1 MNSLDRVITTL
12 EHKEPDRVPIFGD
25 LIDSIKIIEMYDG
38 PQIISS
44 LKSIINVASWLIG
57 WRHILSWFYRKL
69 TPIRENYLLKLYKFY
84 ENLGAD
90 LTYFMANP
98 PLYIKFLDKN
108 TIVTDWGSKM
118 KIQKLPEGAESFYY
132 VGGYWTSKEDY
143 DEWDI
148 PSADDPKIDQI
159 INGYQKIRKKV
170 NEIVILPSFG
180 EIFGRIWNGFGM
192 ELFTKL
198 LYQEQKF
205 IKRVFEDSGSYTF
218 EKIKRFMEIDPPPEI
233 IWLSED
239 LGEKLGPIMSPKF
252 LQKYIYPWHKKIC
265 NVVHKNGSKIILH
278 SCGNIRKLI
287 PDFIESGFDGLN
299 PIQSTVPMDIFEIH
313 EKFGDKITLVGNV
326 PMPLLTNGTVE
337 EVKDYTIKLIKN
349 LGPGGGF
356 IMAADH
362 SIPPNTIPENYIE
375 GMLNITKKYGVYPI
389 KF

>member
-1 MNSLDRVITTL
+1 MEKIREIIRLHDTCDFSLRKIETTL
-12 EHKEPDRVPIFGD
+12 NVSRPKVTEI
-25 LIDSIKIIEMYDG
+25 IK
-38 PQIISS
+38 
-44 LKSIINVASWLIG
+44 K
-57 WRHILSWFYRKL
+57 
-69 TPIRENYLLKLYKFY
+69 TC
-84 ENLGAD
+84 
-90 LTYFMANP
+90 
-98 PLYIKFLDKN
+98 
-108 TIVTDWGSKM
+108 
-118 KIQKLPEGAESFYY
+118 
-132 VGGYWTSKEDY
+132 
-143 DEWDI
+143 
-148 PSADDPKIDQI
+148 
-159 INGYQKIRKKV
+159 
-170 NEIVILPSFG
+170 
-180 EIFGRIWNGFGM
+180 
-192 ELFTKL
+192 
-198 LYQEQKF
+198 
-205 IKRVFEDSGSYTF
+205 DSGYTF

-326 PMPLLTNGTVE
+326 PMPLLTNGTIE

-362 SIPPNTIPENYIE
+362 SIPPNTIPANYIE